1 MSKFTFICEDEPMPF
16 ADAIVT
22 KKTFEFNADHLDSVI
37 DEFETFLKGCG
48 FTINGYLEIVKP
60 EQEIVEDDLDRF
72 TENLFKSPHETKY
85 GKLQPYNDYVRS
97 DKDVEKWAENW
108 REGLK

>member
-37 DEFETFLKGCG
+37 GEFETFLRGCG
-48 FTINGYLEIVKP
+48 FHIDGFIEVIEPDEKIARNDK
-60 EQEIVEDDLDRF
+60 DLDEY
-72 TENLFKSPHETKY
+72 TKSLF
-85 GKLQPYNDYVRS
+85 
-97 DKDVEKWAENW
+97 DKK
-108 REGLK
+108 